1 MTLAELLE
9 SLTPEAQKK
18 ITSAPKMLK
27 ELEST
32 LAKIPAEKASMSST
46 MARSAVAPMSA
57 ALEVIPAF
65 EKYGKKN
72 PEASLKETALS
83 PEGSKGLAR
92 GVGAAVGSEI
102 GGALGASLPVP
113 SGLKPGT
120 AIAGAVVGAASGA
133 KLADL
138 LTGIPYVD
146 KIIKENY
153 EKELRKRE
161 SKMVQDLRAGSSM
174 EVTPITKFI
183 PE

>member
-32 LAKIPAEKASMSST
+32 LAKIPAEKASMFST

-120 AIAGAVVGAASGA
+120 AIAGAVVGAASGV

-161 SKMVQDLRAGSSM
+161 SKMVQDLRAGSSV
-174 EVTPITKFI
+174 EVTPITEFI